1 MPDGSFAVDKT
12 GKLSGRGA
20 YICVSLECVK
30 KLKKAKL
37 LNRAFKQEISE
48 EIYSEVEDAV
58 FGKEE

>member
-20 YICVSLECVK
+20 YICVSPECVK

-37 LNRAFKQEISE
+37 LNRSFKQEISE

>member
-1 MPDGSFAVDKT
+1 MPDGSFVVDKT

-20 YICVSLECVK
+20 YICVSPECVK

-48 EIYSEVEDAV
+48 EVYSEVEDAV